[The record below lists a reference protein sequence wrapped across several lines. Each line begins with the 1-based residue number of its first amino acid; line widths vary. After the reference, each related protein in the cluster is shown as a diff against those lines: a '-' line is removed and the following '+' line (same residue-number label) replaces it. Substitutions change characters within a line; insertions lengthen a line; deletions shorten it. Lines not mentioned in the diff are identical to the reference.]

1 MDGSTVLVTGGAGF
15 IGSHLVDR
23 LLAQGCRVR
32 VIDNLSTGHRQNLA
46 HVIDRIEWM
55 EADIADAEACRRAVR
70 DVQFVLHQAA
80 LGSVPKSVD
89 DPRSSHST
97 NLNGTFNLLLAAVEH
112 KIRRFIYAGSSSVYG
127 DSEVSPKHE
136 KLPTCPM
143 SPYAVQKLTGELY
156 CRAFSECYRLET
168 ITLRYFNVFGP
179 RQDPKSRY
187 AAVIPAFVSAV
198 LRGESPLIYGD
209 GGQSRDFTYIENV
222 VEANV
227 LAMRAAKTRGES
239 VNVACGSELTVNDLV
254 ASVNRSL
261 GTHVIPKYEA
271 TRAGD
276 VRRSCADIGLARK
289 LLGYSPCVSFEDGM
303 ARTIEHYRA
312 LG

>member
-1 MDGSTVLVTGGAGF
+1 MHGKRVLVTGGAGF

-23 LLAQGCRVR
+23 LIAEGCRVR
-32 VIDNLSTGHRQNLA
+32 VIDDLSTGHRQNLA

-55 EADIADAEACRRAVR
+55 EADIADAEACRRAVQ

-136 KLPTCPM
+136 SLPTCPM

-156 CRAFSECYRLET
+156 CRAFSECYGLET

-179 RQDPKSRY
+179 RQDPTSRY
-187 AAVIPAFVSAV
+187 AAVIPAFASAV

-227 LAMRAAKTRGES
+227 LAMRAEKTGGES
-239 VNVACGSELTVNDLV
+239 VNVACGSELTVNELV
-254 ASVNRSL
+254 AAVNRAL
-261 GTHVIPKYEA
+261 GTHVIPRYEA

-276 VRRSCADIGLARK
+276 VRRSCADIGLARQ
-289 LLGYSPCVSFEDGM
+289 LLGYSPRVSFGDGL

>member
-23 LLAQGCRVR
+23 LIAEQCRVR
-32 VIDNLSTGHRQNLA
+32 VIDNLSTGHRRNLA
-46 HVIDRIEWM
+46 HVADRIEWID
-55 EADIADAEACRRAVR
+55 ADIADAEACRRAVQG
-70 DVQFVLHQAA
+70 VQFVLHQAA

-89 DPRSSHST
+89 DPRSSHNT

-112 KIRRFIYAGSSSVYG
+112 KIKRFIYAGSSSVYG

-136 KLPTCPM
+136 RLPTSPM

-156 CRAFSECYRLET
+156 GRAFSECYGLET

-187 AAVIPAFVSAV
+187 AAVIPAFISAV

-222 VEANV
+222 VEAN
-227 LAMRAAKTRGES
+227 LCAMRAAKTRGES
-239 VNVACGSELTVNDLV
+239 VNIACGSELTVNELV
-254 ASVNRSL
+254 DSVNRAL
-261 GTHVIPKYEA
+261 GTKVVPRYA
-271 TRAGD
+271 AARAGD
-276 VRRSCADIGLARK
+276 VRKSCAAIGLARQF
-289 LLGYSPCVSFEDGM
+289 LGYSPLVSFEDGLL
-303 ARTIEHYRA
+303 RTIGYYRA
-312 LG
+312 ME